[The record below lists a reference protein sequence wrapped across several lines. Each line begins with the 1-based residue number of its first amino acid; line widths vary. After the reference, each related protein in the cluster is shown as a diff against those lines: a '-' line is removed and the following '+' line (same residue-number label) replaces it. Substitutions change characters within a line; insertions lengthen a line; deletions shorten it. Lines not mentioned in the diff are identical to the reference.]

1 MTATKRMPSCNF
13 SREDAL
19 AVASE
24 LVSGIRERAERC
36 MVERIVPEETIREL
50 KDAGLIR
57 LMQPKRYGGYE
68 LGRDVVCE
76 VIRLFAPV
84 CGSQAWVYHVYAD
97 HAWMLGTF
105 SKEVQDD
112 VWGDEKDTLISSSFA
127 PVARAQPTKGG
138 FVCSGRHGFS
148 SGIDYAQWMVCGGI
162 VEGSGEVIHF
172 LVPKNEGTVI
182 DDWNVNGLEGTG
194 SKSFQIHEVFV
205 PGHRTMKFSLAL
217 AGKGHGT
224 EINTAPLYRA
234 PRYGY
239 TSAGFTALVTGMAQ
253 GLLGDWLEF
262 TARRGGPKGVARKES
277 MQIIAGQ
284 AASEITTAET
294 LYLTTARDA
303 TRRLD
308 GGEDLAAGGN
318 HQIRCN
324 FAFAV
329 QLVLAATV
337 RLYHAS
343 GASMVYRGNSMERQ
357 YRNIMAGVQHMSTD
371 WPSGAAG
378 YGAHLLRQRGADLP

>member
-1 MTATKRMPSCNF
+1 MTAIKCIPPRQF
-13 SREDAL
+13 AREDAL
-19 AVASE
+19 ALAGE

-36 MVERIVPEETIREL
+36 MFERIVPEETIQEL
-50 KDAGLIR
+50 KDSGLIR
-57 LMQPKRYGGYE
+57 LMQPRRYGGYE

-76 VIRLFAPV
+76 VIKLFAPV

-105 SKEVQDD
+105 SKKVQDD
-112 VWGDEKDTLISSSFA
+112 VWADDKDTLISSSFA
-127 PVARAQPTKGG
+127 PVARVQPSKGG

-148 SGIDYAQWMVCGGI
+148 SGIDYAHWVVCGGM

-172 LVPKNEGTVI
+172 LVPKGEGTVI
-182 DDWNVNGLEGTG
+182 DDWHVNGLEGTG
-194 SKSFQIHEVFV
+194 SKSFQINEIFV
-205 PGHRTMKFSLAL
+205 PEHRTMKFSLAL
-217 AGKGHGT
+217 AGKGLGT
-224 EINTAPLYRA
+224 ETNIAPLYKA

-239 TSAGFTALVTGMAQ
+239 TSAGFAALVTGMAQ
-253 GLLGDWLEF
+253 GLLEDWLAF
-262 TARRGGPKGVARKES
+262 TARRGGPKGAAQKEGV
-277 MQIIAGQ
+277 QILAGQ
-284 AASEITTAET
+284 AASEINAAEM

-337 RLYHAS
+337 RIYHAS

-378 YGAHLLRQRGADLP
+378 YGAQLLKQHGANL